1 MSPITNLLH
10 RPNEYRGVQN
20 ETESSSTASTIRR
33 PLVSALKKGSE
44 TTKKRKY
51 LQRKVLFVEKS
62 ISWPPDGCGTVP
74 VEVGR
79 SGTNLGQER
88 LVESDPEKMVS
99 AQDYYRQQFRNQW
112 HKPSRSHTTKVSFVR
127 GTQSPFPNFILWL
140 VFISICLTKSILV
153 RWPTIY
159 RPFLPVLVVLVR
171 IFIK

>member
-1 MSPITNLLH
+1 MRYKAEVMSPITNLLH
-10 RPNEYRGVQN
+10 RSNEYRGVQN

-79 SGTNLGQER
+79 SGTILGQER

-127 GTQSPFPNFILWL
+127 GTRSPSAVSQLHTVSRL
-140 VFISICLTKSILV
+140 HQ
-153 RWPTIY
+153 
-159 RPFLPVLVVLVR
+159 
-171 IFIK
+171 

>member
-20 ETESSSTASTIRR
+20 ETESVTTESTSTIRR

-51 LQRKVLFVEKS
+51 LHRKVLFVEKS

-74 VEVGR
+74 VEAGR

-99 AQDYYRQQFRNQW
+99 AQDYYREQFRNQW
-112 HKPSRSHTTKVSFVR
+112 HKPSRTTTKVRLSDFD
-127 GTQSPFPNFILWL
+127 Q
-140 VFISICLTKSILV
+140 KSAKMTEIGKSK
-153 RWPTIY
+153 I
-159 RPFLPVLVVLVR
+159 
-171 IFIK
+171 

>member
-1 MSPITNLLH
+1 MRYKAEVMSPITNLLH
-10 RPNEYRGVQN
+10 RPNEYYRGVQN

-74 VEVGR
+74 VEAGR

-127 GTQSPFPNFILWL
+127 RTRRPSAVSQLHTVTRLHQYLPN
-140 VFISICLTKSILV
+140 
-153 RWPTIY
+153 
-159 RPFLPVLVVLVR
+159 
-171 IFIK
+171 

>member
-10 RPNEYRGVQN
+10 RSNEYRGVQN

-74 VEVGR
+74 VEAGR
-79 SGTNLGQER
+79 SGTNLGQTLGQER

-99 AQDYYRQQFRNQW
+99 AQDYYREQVRNQW
-112 HKPSRSHTTKVSFVR
+112 HKPSRTTTKVRLSDFDQKSAKMTEI
-127 GTQSPFPNFILWL
+127 GKSKIQSLIK
-140 VFISICLTKSILV
+140 IG
-153 RWPTIY
+153 Y
-159 RPFLPVLVVLVR
+159 FLLLMK
-171 IFIK
+171 FFEFQTYLS

>member
-20 ETESSSTASTIRR
+20 ETESVTTESASTIRR

-51 LQRKVLFVEKS
+51 LHRKVLFVEKS

-74 VEVGR
+74 VEAGR
-79 SGTNLGQER
+79 SGTNLGQTLGQER

-112 HKPSRSHTTKVSFVR
+112 HKPSRTTTKVSFVR
-127 GTQSPFPNFILWL
+127 GARSPPPLPNFILWL
-140 VFISICLTKSILV
+140 VFISIV
-153 RWPTIY
+153 
-159 RPFLPVLVVLVR
+159 
-171 IFIK
+171 

>member
-20 ETESSSTASTIRR
+20 ETESVTTSTSSTIRR

-51 LQRKVLFVEKS
+51 LHRKVLFVEKS

-74 VEVGR
+74 VEAGR

-99 AQDYYRQQFRNQW
+99 AQDYYREQFRNQW
-112 HKPSRSHTTKVSFVR
+112 HKPSRTTTTKVRLSVR
-127 GTQSPFPNFILWL
+127 FSLFQ
-140 VFISICLTKSILV
+140 ISVK
-153 RWPTIY
+153 Y
-159 RPFLPVLVVLVR
+159 RPKWPKSEKVR
-171 IFIK
+171 YKAW